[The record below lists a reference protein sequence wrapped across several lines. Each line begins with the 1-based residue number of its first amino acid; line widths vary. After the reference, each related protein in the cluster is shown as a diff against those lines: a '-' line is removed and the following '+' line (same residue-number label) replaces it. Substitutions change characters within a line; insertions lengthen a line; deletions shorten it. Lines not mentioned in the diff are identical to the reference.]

1 MSLENFD
8 SVLGFAAVMLT
19 LSLVV
24 TAGVQFIGAMLR
36 LRHGSLVWGLAQLFH
51 QLGLDVVLARQLAR
65 HITVDSPALASR
77 AALGL
82 PAGAE
87 AITREELLNALQAIG
102 TGNHGAT
109 ISPAIRQW
117 LNGLVS
123 ARATLAPDVQAITAE
138 LARLFP
144 AQAGAAGDA
153 VERAVAAGS
162 ELSRQ
167 LGIWFDA
174 AMTRT
179 ADRFALMTRYVT
191 VLLSA
196 AVVLLLGVDAVHM
209 FKTLQGDKA
218 LRAAWVTGAENLTK
232 EASSLLGQQRC
243 ADAEAQAV
251 RQLAGKP
258 DTAAATKAALLKAL
272 EAHPAMS
279 SPAERKALLEQA
291 GAGAESPALEA
302 ALRDSLQ
309 ACTLA
314 AADEVK
320 KRLQAATQSPDLL
333 QGSVFSRPGKPAAGQ
348 PAPPARDPA
357 GMLLAWVLLSLGAP
371 FWFNVLKTLTS
382 LRPLVASRADATAKS
397 G

>member
-1 MSLENFD
+1 MSLQNFD

-24 TAGVQFIGAMLR
+24 TAGVQFIGALLR
-36 LRHGSLVWGLAQLFH
+36 LRHGSLVWGLGQLFH
-51 QLGLDVVLARQLAR
+51 QLGLDAVLARQLAR
-65 HITVDSPALASR
+65 HITVNSPALSSR

-82 PAGAE
+82 PGGAE
-87 AITREELLNALQAIG
+87 AITQQELLNALQAIS
-102 TGNHGAT
+102 TCQQGAAL
-109 ISPAIRQW
+109 SPGIERW
-117 LNGLVS
+117 LKDLTS

-138 LARLFP
+138 LAKLFP
-144 AQAGAAGDA
+144 AQATAAGDA
-153 VERAVAAGS
+153 VQRAVATGS

-167 LGIWFDA
+167 VGIWFDA

-191 VLLSA
+191 VVLSA
-196 AVVLLLGVDAVHM
+196 ALVLLLGVDAVHM
-209 FKTLQGDKA
+209 FKTLQADKE
-218 LRAAWVTGAENLTK
+218 LRATWVTGAEGLTK
-232 EASSLLGQQRC
+232 EASSLLAQQRC
-243 ADAEAQAV
+243 ADAESQAV
-251 RQLAGKP
+251 RQLAAKP
-258 DTAAATKAALLKAL
+258 ETPAAAKAALLKAL
-272 EAHPAMS
+272 EARPPLA

-291 GAGAESPALEA
+291 GAGAETAALEA
-302 ALRDSLQ
+302 ALRDALQ

-333 QGSVFSRPGKPAAGQ
+333 QGSVFSRAGET
-348 PAPPARDPA
+348 ARDPG

-382 LRPLVASRADATAKS
+382 LRPLVASRADAPAKPT
-397 G
+397 